1 MAQPSK
7 QGQQGQQGQPGP
19 STHRPSPSGSPL
31 PTSPHPPAYGDCLDH
46 FNLSQAGFQA
56 GAALAEDGRINIQIS
71 EKNHRLSQLLAPAL
85 RNQLLGHPPSPATCP
100 LPPPYIP
107 ASLGGQPGQT
117 PPPRLNVVIQI
128 VGSRG
133 DVQPFV
139 SLGQTLKQTYGHRV
153 RVATHPVFRE
163 FVEESGLE
171 FFSIGGDPAEL
182 MAFMVKHPGLMP
194 GFDAIKTGE
203 ITKRRK
209 GVYEVL
215 MGCWRSCIEAGDGT
229 GPAPKEWKKG
239 DRNAEGAFIGED
251 GWTVSGEAGVNMGRK
266 PFVVDAIIANPPSF
280 AHIHCAE
287 KLGVPLHMMFTMP
300 WSPTKAF
307 AHPLANIQSSNADI
321 AITNYI
327 SYALVE
333 MMTWQGLGDVINR
346 FREKVLDLE
355 PLSLLRAPGILNTLR
370 IPTTYCWSP
379 ALIPKPND
387 WAQEISIAGFY
398 FLDLATNYT
407 PEPDLAAFLAA
418 GPPPVYIGF
427 GSIVVDDPDA
437 LTRLILRAVA
447 KSGVRA
453 LISKGW
459 GGIGLT
465 EDITQA
471 DWAPRQD
478 QYFMLGNCPHDW
490 LFNRVSA
497 VVHHGGAGTSAAG
510 IKAGKPTV
518 VVPFFG
524 DQPFWGAMIAKAGAG
539 PDPIPNKQLTA
550 DNLAAAIQEAL
561 KPETLA
567 KAQELGHRI
576 KEEKG
581 ADEGGMSFHRFL
593 EIDGM
598 RCSLSP
604 SRVAVW
610 RVRRTKVRLSAF
622 AAEVLVREG
631 FLKYSDLKLY
641 RAKEHITD
649 GQPWDPI
656 SAVTAAL
663 VEDLGTMAMS
673 VADFPREIFK
683 TNQGRRA
690 SNVAGAN
697 GQTSGSDTP
706 ANGAPGTSPQAHGAL
721 SPEGQPG
728 SSYFPP
734 TAAEDK
740 GKGKSVPSPSHSRQS
755 SFRESSNQ
763 RSASGGQHPT
773 TPGGTANMFGAAS
786 PQLNLEALNYETVI
800 DAGRNVGRFVDTGM
814 KMPMNVCLG
823 LARGFRNAP
832 RLYNDDTVR
841 PQEKV
846 TDFASGLRVATKEFG
861 FGLFDGI
868 SGLVTQPMRGAEKE
882 GAMGLLKGFA
892 KGIGGVALKPAAGFW
907 SIPAYAMQ
915 GLNAEVRNLMRG
927 GGWVNH
933 IIAARAQQG
942 RDEIEYA
949 TKEEVK
955 DVVARWQEK
964 RWEDPAK
971 GGLRDWVKTDV
982 LGKGKGVASPGTTP
996 GANGSSSGQGQARSG
1011 VAAAVGASNDTE
1023 LEKAIQASIQQTSKG
1038 DPEEDAQIEA
1048 AIRLSLAQMDHHT
1061 AAQAQQPPQHDQSVP
1076 ARYQELKSPPG
1087 AWPQQ
1092 ASAPPPPASE
1102 VLSPGAPPPAYSA
1115 EYHDQPPPEK
1125 TSLAQAMI
1133 DEYFTGITD
1142 EEHQA
1147 LIEEAVQRSIR
1158 AQMYQQST
1166 MSAKEEKE
1174 LQKAIE
1180 ASKSTYTFGVPPPL
1194 PARQFSGLT
1203 RIVTPSTPNNG
1214 ETGEDP
1220 EEEEEM
1226 RKALEESE
1234 RMDRERREQEERE
1247 KKEEA
1252 IVLEWVKKQSLAEEQ
1267 FRGKSQR
1274 GLGGGEGSGDA
1285 SGLVQGQT
1293 PQQTQPQIQVQAQ
1306 EQSQVQPQVP
1316 AKVPQQPQ
1324 AQVQSEVRGQGSGGS
1339 DADTHYGPIQM
1350 EDRDFDEEEEFRR
1363 ALEESMRISGQG
1375 DAKGQ

>member
-1 MAQPSK
+1 
-7 QGQQGQQGQPGP
+7 
-19 STHRPSPSGSPL
+19 
-31 PTSPHPPAYGDCLDH
+31 
-46 FNLSQAGFQA
+46 
-56 GAALAEDGRINIQIS
+56 
-71 EKNHRLSQLLAPAL
+71 
-85 RNQLLGHPPSPATCP
+85 
-100 LPPPYIP
+100 
-107 ASLGGQPGQT
+107 
-117 PPPRLNVVIQI
+117 
-128 VGSRG
+128 
-133 DVQPFV
+133 
-139 SLGQTLKQTYGHRV
+139 
-153 RVATHPVFRE
+153 
-163 FVEESGLE
+163 
-171 FFSIGGDPAEL
+171 
-182 MAFMVKHPGLMP
+182 
-194 GFDAIKTGE
+194 
-203 ITKRRK
+203 
-209 GVYEVL
+209 
-215 MGCWRSCIEAGDGT
+215 
-229 GPAPKEWKKG
+229 
-239 DRNAEGAFIGED
+239 
-251 GWTVSGEAGVNMGRK
+251 
-266 PFVVDAIIANPPSF
+266 
-280 AHIHCAE
+280 
-287 KLGVPLHMMFTMP
+287 MP

-307 AHPLANIQSSNADI
+307 AHPLANIQSSNADV

-355 PLSLLRAPGILNTLR
+355 PLSLLWAPGLLNRLR

-387 WAQEISIAGFY
+387 WAQEISVAGFY

-471 DWAPRQD
+471 HWAPRPD

-524 DQPFWGAMIAKAGAG
+524 DQPFWGAMVAKAGAG
-539 PDPIPNKQLTA
+539 PKPIPYKELTA

-567 KAQELGHRI
+567 RAKELGNRI

-581 ADEGGMSFHRFL
+581 ADEGGKSFHQFL
-593 EIDGM
+593 EVDGM

-604 SRVAVW
+604 SRVATW

-641 RAKEHITD
+641 RAKEHDTD

-663 VEDLGTMAMS
+663 VEDLGTMTMS
-673 VADFPREIFK
+673 VADFPRQIFK
-683 TNQGRRA
+683 TYQGIRA
-690 SNVAGAN
+690 SNVAGRN
-697 GQTSGSDTP
+697 GQGSGSDTP
-706 ANGAPGTSPQAHGAL
+706 ADGAHEASSPQARGAL
-721 SPEGQPG
+721 SPEGQSG

-734 TAAEDK
+734 TAGDTAEEASRPSSDAK
-740 GKGKSVPSPSHSRQS
+740 GKGKPVPSASHSRQGS
-755 SFRESSNQ
+755 SMGSSNQ
-763 RSASGGQHPT
+763 RSASGGQRPS
-773 TPGGTANMFGAAS
+773 TPGGTANMSGAAS
-786 PQLNLEALNYETVI
+786 PQLNLEALNYETVL

-823 LARGFRNAP
+823 FARGFRNAP

-915 GLNAEVRNLMRG
+915 GLNAEVRNLLRG

-933 IIAARAQQG
+933 IITARAQQG
-942 RDEIEYA
+942 REEMEYA

-955 DVVARWQEK
+955 DVVARWQQK

-982 LGKGKGVASPGTTP
+982 LGKGKGVASPGTTAG
-996 GANGSSSGQGQARSG
+996 GARSGSSQGQARSG
-1011 VAAAVGASNDTE
+1011 VAAAVGASNDAE
-1023 LEKAIQASIQQTSKG
+1023 LEKAIQASIQQTSRG
-1038 DPEEDAQIEA
+1038 DAEEDAQIEA
-1048 AIRLSLAQMDHHT
+1048 AIRLSLAQMQHET
-1061 AAQAQQPPQHDQSVP
+1061 TWQAQQPPQYDGSVP
-1076 ARYQELKSPPG
+1076 ARYEELKSPPG
-1087 AWPQQ
+1087 AWPQA
-1092 ASAPPPPASE
+1092 ASGPPPPSSADVASR
-1102 VLSPGAPPPAYSA
+1102 GAPPPAYSA
-1115 EYHDQPPPEK
+1115 EYQHQPPPEK
-1125 TSLAQAMI
+1125 SSLAQAMI
-1133 DEYFTGITD
+1133 DESFTGILD

-1147 LIEEAVQRSIR
+1147 LIEEAVQR
-1158 AQMYQQST
+1158 
-1166 MSAKEEKE
+1166 
-1174 LQKAIE
+1174 
-1180 ASKSTYTFGVPPPL
+1180 
-1194 PARQFSGLT
+1194 
-1203 RIVTPSTPNNG
+1203 
-1214 ETGEDP
+1214 
-1220 EEEEEM
+1220 
-1226 RKALEESE
+1226 
-1234 RMDRERREQEERE
+1234 
-1247 KKEEA
+1247 
-1252 IVLEWVKKQSLAEEQ
+1252 
-1267 FRGKSQR
+1267 
-1274 GLGGGEGSGDA
+1274 
-1285 SGLVQGQT
+1285 
-1293 PQQTQPQIQVQAQ
+1293 
-1306 EQSQVQPQVP
+1306 
-1316 AKVPQQPQ
+1316 
-1324 AQVQSEVRGQGSGGS
+1324 
-1339 DADTHYGPIQM
+1339 
-1350 EDRDFDEEEEFRR
+1350 
-1363 ALEESMRISGQG
+1363 
-1375 DAKGQ
+1375 

>member
-1 MAQPSK
+1 
-7 QGQQGQQGQPGP
+7 
-19 STHRPSPSGSPL
+19 
-31 PTSPHPPAYGDCLDH
+31 
-46 FNLSQAGFQA
+46 
-56 GAALAEDGRINIQIS
+56 
-71 EKNHRLSQLLAPAL
+71 
-85 RNQLLGHPPSPATCP
+85 
-100 LPPPYIP
+100 
-107 ASLGGQPGQT
+107 
-117 PPPRLNVVIQI
+117 
-128 VGSRG
+128 
-133 DVQPFV
+133 
-139 SLGQTLKQTYGHRV
+139 
-153 RVATHPVFRE
+153 
-163 FVEESGLE
+163 
-171 FFSIGGDPAEL
+171 
-182 MAFMVKHPGLMP
+182 
-194 GFDAIKTGE
+194 
-203 ITKRRK
+203 
-209 GVYEVL
+209 
-215 MGCWRSCIEAGDGT
+215 
-229 GPAPKEWKKG
+229 
-239 DRNAEGAFIGED
+239 
-251 GWTVSGEAGVNMGRK
+251 
-266 PFVVDAIIANPPSF
+266 
-280 AHIHCAE
+280 
-287 KLGVPLHMMFTMP
+287 MP

-307 AHPLANIQSSNADI
+307 AHPLANIQSSNADV

-407 PEPDLAAFLAA
+407 PEPELAAFLAA

-471 DWAPRQD
+471 DWAPRPD

-490 LFNRVSA
+490 LFSRVSA

-539 PDPIPNKQLTA
+539 PTPIPNKQLTA
-550 DNLAAAIQEAL
+550 DNLAAAITEAL

-567 KAQELGHRI
+567 RAQELGHKI

-581 ADEGGMSFHRFL
+581 ADEGGMNFHRFL

-641 RAKEHITD
+641 RPKEYVTE

-683 TNQGRRA
+683 TNQGRNA
-690 SNVAGAN
+690 TGGN
-697 GQTSGSDTP
+697 GQASGNNTP
-706 ANGAPGTSPQAHGAL
+706 ADGAHGATSPQASGAL
-721 SPEGQPG
+721 SPEGQQPG

-734 TAAEDK
+734 TAEDK
-740 GKGKSVPSPSHSRQS
+740 GKGKASESRSRQGS
-755 SFRESSNQ
+755 TQDTSNQ
-763 RSASGGQHPT
+763 RSASGGQRPT
-773 TPGGTANMFGAAS
+773 TPGGTANVFGAAS
-786 PQLNLEALNYETVI
+786 PQLNLEALNYETI
-800 DAGRNVGRFVDTGM
+800 MDASRNVGRFVDTGM

-915 GLNAEVRNLMRG
+915 GLNAEVRNLLRG

-942 RDEIEYA
+942 REEIEYA

-964 RWEDPAK
+964 RYEDPAK
-971 GGLRDWVKTDV
+971 GGLRDWVKTD
-982 LGKGKGVASPGTTP
+982 LIGRGKGAASPSTP
-996 GANGSSSGQGQARSG
+996 AAPGGNGSNVGHGQARSG
-1011 VAAAVGASNDTE
+1011 VAAVVGANTDAE
-1023 LEKAIQASIQQTSKG
+1023 LEKAIQASIQQTSQG
-1038 DPEEDAQIEA
+1038 NPEEDAEIEA
-1048 AIRLSLAQMDHHT
+1048 AIRLSLAQMHHET
-1061 AAQAQQPPQHDQSVP
+1061 ASQAHGQQPPQYDASIP
-1076 ARYQELKSPPG
+1076 ARYEELKSVPG

-1092 ASAPPPPASE
+1092 QPQQVSAPPPPPASE
-1102 VLSPGAPPPAYSA
+1102 VMSPGMPPPAYTA
-1115 EYHDQPPPEK
+1115 EYHNQPPPEK
-1125 TSLAQAMI
+1125 SSLAQAMI

-1166 MSAKEEKE
+1166 MTAKEEKE

-1194 PARQFSGLT
+1194 PQRQFSGFT
-1203 RIVTPSTPNNG
+1203 PIATPSTPNNG

-1247 KKEEA
+1247 KNEEA

-1274 GLGGGEGSGDA
+1274 GLGGGEGSG
-1285 SGLVQGQT
+1285 SGGSGSAGGQIPAPAPAPAQGQVQ
-1293 PQQTQPQIQVQAQ
+1293 QQTQPMIQVQPQ
-1306 EQSQVQPQVP
+1306 QQPQLLPEVEPEQHTQVPQGLAPPQVP
-1316 AKVPQQPQ
+1316 AKVSQQQPEP
-1324 AQVQSEVRGQGSGGS
+1324 VQGSAAAVPASTAGTGGG
-1339 DADTHYGPIQM
+1339 DADSHHGPIQM
-1350 EDRDFDEEEEFRR
+1350 EDRDWDEDEEFRK
-1363 ALEESMRISGQG
+1363 ALEESMRMSGQGQG
-1375 DAKGQ
+1375 DAKGVGQ